1 VNTIYTA
8 LNAEMQN
15 LLTTPANSINV
26 SIAAIAAIGANLAGG
41 YLPIK
46 KSIKSDFKDFEDAIQ
61 YNCAKSLS
69 KIDFIV
75 TRDTKDFKSSSLPIL
90 TPKEAVS
97 LVESTSR

>member
-1 VNTIYTA
+1 MLA
-8 LNAEMQN
+8 ELNEWTDIIG
-15 LLTTPANSINV
+15 LTKDI
-26 SIAAIAAIGANLAGG
+26 
-41 YLPIK
+41 IK

-90 TPKEAVS
+90 TPKAAVS
-97 LVESTSR
+97 LAESNSR